1 MIFICYDLGIFF
13 SNSMKD
19 YDIFSSMRLNM
30 FLLRIM
36 VMLKVIFITCS
47 MIYGEFIK
55 PGVLQVINPLLKM
68 HLVVTNRSF
77 WISLLSQ
84 ETVHY
89 ALVLHDE
96 GNATYDVNLVT
107 NTATD
112 TITIFHLTMLN
123 QNNVSWTQASNV
135 TGTSG
140 CMRNDSR
147 RSRGATSS
155 WIQLM
160 LSLAPW

>member
-1 MIFICYDLGIFF
+1 MIFICYDLRIFF

-96 GNATYDVNLVT
+96 GNATYDVNFVT

-112 TITIFHLTMLN
+112 TITIFHLT
-123 QNNVSWTQASNV
+123 
-135 TGTSG
+135 
-140 CMRNDSR
+140 R
-147 RSRGATSS
+147 
-155 WIQLM
+155 
-160 LSLAPW
+160 